1 MKYLPDS
8 LQMKNADQYT
18 IEQSGV
24 PSLKL
29 MENAAKSCID
39 VLKEKNV
46 NLSHICII
54 CGSGNN
60 GGDGFAIGRILADE
74 GYKVTAIMAGNAEK
88 CTTETKQQME
98 WFLKTG
104 NKIENHWLCGE
115 YSVIIDS
122 IFGVGLSRKIEGKYY
137 DLIEQLN
144 QIDAY
149 KVAVDISSGI
159 SADSGAVLGIGF
171 KADLTVTFQAA
182 KTGHIL
188 YPGKEYSG
196 EVVVKDIGIS
206 EEYFRNNKDV
216 AITYDKHDYK
226 DMLPVRKEESHK
238 GSYGKLL
245 IIAGSK
251 GMSGAAY
258 LNAMA
263 AYMAGAGLVQIYTTE
278 DNRIILQQLIPEA
291 IISTYESF
299 DEKQLNEL
307 IVWADGI
314 CIGSGLGVGQ
324 TSRKILKKV
333 IETADCPCLI
343 DADGLNMLEN
353 HSWYLDKIKHQNYIV
368 TPHMKE
374 MSRLTGLDISAIRND
389 RLKILKEFTDKY
401 GITCVL
407 KDARTCIR
415 KAGSRAIIN
424 LTGNSAMAKA
434 GSGDVLAGIISGL
447 MVQGINCE
455 QAAILGTYLHGR
467 CGDTARCDKGSYSVM
482 ARDLIENLSTVL
494 KEEERG

>member
-8 LQMKNADQYT
+8 MQMKNADQYT
-18 IEQSGV
+18 IQKLGI
-24 PSLKL
+24 PSLEL
-29 MENAAKSCID
+29 MENAAKSCVN
-39 VLKEKNV
+39 VLKEKAV
-46 NLSHICII
+46 NLSHTCIV

-60 GGDGFAIGRILADE
+60 GGDGFAIGRILANE
-74 GYKVTAIMAGNAEK
+74 GYKVTVIMAGNADK
-88 CTTETKQQME
+88 CTLETKQQMK
-98 WFLKTG
+98 WFLETG
-104 NKIENHWLCGE
+104 NKIENQWMNDE

-122 IFGVGLSRKIEGKYY
+122 IFGVGLSRKIEGRYY
-137 DLIEQLN
+137 DLLEQLN
-144 QIDAY
+144 KARAY
-149 KVAVDISSGI
+149 KVAVDIPSGI
-159 SADSGAVLGIGF
+159 SADNGNVLGTAF

-182 KTGHIL
+182 KSGHIF

-206 EEYFRNNKDV
+206 EEYFKDDQEV
-216 AITYDKHDYK
+216 AITYDKCDYK
-226 DMLPVRKEESHK
+226 SMLPLRKEDSHK

-245 IIAGSK
+245 VIAGSK

-258 LNAMA
+258 LNAMS

-299 DEKQLNEL
+299 DENQLKKL
-307 IVWADGI
+307 IYWADGI
-314 CIGSGLGVGQ
+314 CIGSGLGMSQ
-324 TSRKILKKV
+324 ISRKILKTV

-343 DADGLNMLEN
+343 DADGLNMIEN
-353 HSWYLDKIKHQNYIV
+353 HSWYLDKIRHQNYIV

-374 MSRLTGLDISAIRND
+374 MSRLTGLDVSVIKND
-389 RLKILKEFTDKY
+389 RLKILKDFTDKY

-407 KDARTCIR
+407 KDSRTCIR

-447 MVQGINCE
+447 MLQGITCE
-455 QAAILGTYLHGR
+455 HAAALGTYLHGR

-482 ARDLIENLSTVL
+482 ARDLIEALPVVF
-494 KEEERG
+494 KEEERD